1 MLCANCNNEIDD
13 DSYICSHCGMIVK
26 ARSIRI
32 NYVNKAQFASN
43 KLKNVGPVVSLQG
56 KDLSLYGFL
65 ETLGNTEKIEEQ
77 IGYIK
82 IWPLPENSSE
92 LYQLVLIIKDNLD
105 VEKYIY
111 SKEPKRSLY
120 NEWLKKLD
128 ECYKFANAKCDIKEL
143 EAITNIYNK
152 IHLSIDLLKKS
163 KDFKTL
169 GFISLGFFLLA
180 LVYSYNEDFRN
191 VASILVSIVGLVL
204 SIVFFVFSYKKQAL
218 FKKCM
223 YDKD

>member
-13 DSYICSHCGMIVK
+13 DSYVCSHCGMIVK

-43 KLKNVGPVVSLQG
+43 KLKNAGSVVSLQG

-65 ETLGNTEKIEEQ
+65 ETIGNTEKMEEQ

-82 IWPLPENSSE
+82 IWPLPENSNE
-92 LYQLVLIIKDNLD
+92 LYQFVMIIKDNLD

-111 SKEPKRSLY
+111 SKEPKRNLY

-128 ECYKFANAKCDIKEL
+128 ECYKLANAKCGINEL
-143 EAITNIYNK
+143 EAITNIYNQ

-169 GFISLGFFLLA
+169 GFISLGAFLLA
-180 LVYSYNEDFRN
+180 FGYSYYEDFKN
-191 VASILVSIVGLVL
+191 VVSILVSIVSLIL
-204 SIVFFVFSYKKQAL
+204 LIVFFVFSYKKKAL

-223 YDKD
+223 YDKE